1 MGGSG
6 NNRRKTA
13 DSQKAE
19 EEMKLDHNNLKLK
32 IAEAVKVYEL
42 RHEEEVNML
51 KAEVVVV
58 KNSQQFLS
66 CKFDD

>member
-6 NNRRKTA
+6 YNRRKTA
-13 DSQKAE
+13 DLQEAE
-19 EEMKLDHNNLKLK
+19 EEMKLDYNNVKLM

-42 RHEEEVNML
+42 KHEEEVNML
-51 KAEVVVV
+51 KAKLVVV

-66 CKFDD
+66 C